1 MYDVIIIGS
10 GPAGYTAAVYTSRAA
25 LKTLIVAGSVG
36 YGGML
41 MNTTLVENYPGFK
54 DGIQGPDLMEEMRE
68 QAQRFGAEMI
78 YEDATALDLAD
89 DVKTVTTDDATYQAR
104 AVIIATGSGYRTLDV
119 PGEAEHLGHGVS
131 YCATCDGFFFKG
143 QPIMVVGGG
152 DSAMEEATYL
162 TNFGSSV
169 TLVHRREGFRA
180 SKAMQQKALSDP
192 KIQFKL
198 NRVVDSINGTDKVET
213 VTLRDTVTGET
224 ETVEVGGLFIAAG
237 HIPRTELVRDQL
249 RLDDLGNIWVDSPTT
264 KTSLPGVFA
273 AGDVTDALY
282 RQAVTSAGTGC
293 KAAIDAERYLK
304 DLEAQGRS

>member
-78 YEDATALDLAD
+78 YEDATALDLAG

-152 DSAMEEATYL
+152 
-162 TNFGSSV
+162 
-169 TLVHRREGFRA
+169 GFRDGRSHVLDELRFLGDPGA
-180 SKAMQQKALSDP
+180 SS
-192 KIQFKL
+192 
-198 NRVVDSINGTDKVET
+198 R
-213 VTLRDTVTGET
+213 R
-224 ETVEVGGLFIAAG
+224 
-237 HIPRTELVRDQL
+237 IPRLEGYAAKGAVRPQ
-249 RLDDLGNIWVDSPTT
+249 DS
-264 KTSLPGVFA
+264 V
-273 AGDVTDALY
+273 
-282 RQAVTSAGTGC
+282 
-293 KAAIDAERYLK
+293 
-304 DLEAQGRS
+304 

>member
-10 GPAGYTAAVYTSRAA
+10 GPAGYTAGLYTSRAA
-25 LKTLIVAGSVG
+25 LKTLIVGGSMG
-36 YGGML
+36 WGGML
-41 MNTTLVENYPGFK
+41 MNTTLVENYPGFR
-54 DGIQGPDLMEEMRE
+54 DGIQGPDLMEQMRE
-68 QAQRFGAEMI
+68 QAERFGAELI
-78 YEDATALDLAD
+78 YEDATALDLRG
-89 DVKTVTTDDATYQAR
+89 DVKTVTTDEATYQAR

-152 DSAMEEATYL
+152 DSAMQEATFL
-162 TNFGSSV
+162 ANFGSSV
-169 TLVHRREGFRA
+169 TLVHRRDEFRA
-180 SKAMQQKALSDP
+180 SKAMQAKAAADP
-192 KIQFKL
+192 RIQFKM
-198 NRVVDSINGTDKVET
+198 NRVVASINGTDKVET

-249 RLDDLGNIWVDSPTT
+249 RLDELGNIWVDSPTT
-264 KTSLPGVFA
+264 LTSLPGVFA
-273 AGDVTDALY
+273 AGDVTDGIY

-293 KAAIDAERYLK
+293 KAAIDAERYLTSL
-304 DLEAQGRS
+304 DVPA